1 MTVLT
6 NKNARVS
13 QPLELPSECV
23 PLSFFSVPS
32 VFSVPSAL
40 DFSFFFQLLTLNF
53 QPPVSS
59 ESPIFQFHFSNFRFL
74 LSMHWILPRFPFLAQ
89 APHRLAQTH
98 RQRRNRFHWP
108 LPPLPGSAA
117 LFSVAF
123 L

>member
-23 PLSFFSVPS
+23 PLSYCSLPS

-59 ESPIFQFHFSNFRFL
+59 EPPIFHFHFSNSRFL
-74 LSMHWILPRFPFLAQ
+74 LSMHGILPRFPSPAQ
-89 APHRLAQTH
+89 ARPRPAQTH
-98 RQRRNRFHWP
+98 RQRRNRFQ
-108 LPPLPGSAA
+108 
-117 LFSVAF
+117 
-123 L
+123 